1 MQSRKKTILQ
11 LSKSFIT
18 LTPGEESCR
27 KHLEGALPER
37 QQLWRKGVEAEAG
50 VLPLCRH
57 PEGRLQKVTVYIDLL
72 ALDHF
77 VNLAFVQYLIMSN
90 LPDLP
95 SV

>member
-1 MQSRKKTILQ
+1 MQSRKKWL
-11 LSKSFIT
+11 LGKSFKT

-50 VLPLCRH
+50 VLPLRRH
-57 PEGRLQKVTVYIDLL
+57 PAGRLQKVTVYIDLFGARSFCQL
-72 ALDHF
+72 SICF
-77 VNLAFVQYLIMSN
+77 NT

-95 SV
+95 SI